1 MSVAL
6 GDRLVRP
13 LLLRLDPET
22 AHSAAVAMMR
32 HAPVSAS
39 ADPAGLAVDA
49 FGLRFP
55 NPVGLAAGFD
65 KSGTLGEAAL
75 GYGFGFTEVGTLT
88 PLPQAGNPQPR
99 VFRLPVERGVINRYG
114 FNNDGHAAAF
124 RRLQGRKRSGIL
136 GINIGANKEAR
147 DRSAD
152 YVAGL
157 ACFAG
162 IADYFT
168 LNVSSPNTPG
178 LRDLQA
184 AQALDDLLARAI
196 EANDAAAARHGR
208 TPLLLKIAPDLD
220 LTSLDDIVATA
231 RRRGIDGLIVSNTTV
246 RRPAGLQGAAAGET
260 GGLSGRPLFELS
272 TRILAET
279 FLRVEGQFPLVG
291 VGGIDSPEGAL
302 AKLEAGATLLQLY
315 SGLVYEG
322 LGLVDRIK
330 AGLVATLGRERT
342 TLAGLVGRRAD
353 VWVRNGNAAEV

>member
-1 MSVAL
+1 MSTL

-13 LLLRLDPET
+13 LLLRLDPEA
-22 AHSAAVAMMR
+22 AHAAAVALMR
-32 HAPVSAS
+32 HAPTPTWPAES
-39 ADPAGLAVDA
+39 ADLAVNA

-88 PLPQAGNPQPR
+88 PLPQAGNARPR

-114 FNNDGHAAAF
+114 FNNDGHDVAL
-124 RRLQGRKRSGIL
+124 RRLRGRRRRGIL

-147 DRSAD
+147 DRTAD

-157 ACFAG
+157 VRFAG

-184 AQALDDLLARAI
+184 AQALDDLLARTI
-196 EANDAAAARHGR
+196 EARDTAATEHGR

-220 LTSLDDIVATA
+220 LASLDDIVATA

-246 RRPAGLQGAAAGET
+246 TRPAGLQGAAAGEA

-272 TRILAET
+272 TRKLAAT

-302 AKLEAGATLLQLY
+302 AKIEAGATLLQLY

-322 LGLVDRIK
+322 LGLVGRIK
-330 AGLVATLGRERT
+330 AGLIATLGREGT
-342 TLAGLVGRRAD
+342 TFAGLVGRRAQE
-353 VWVRNGNAAEV
+353 WVRGGNATEA